1 MLGGMQMHTDAE
13 ACLRAVRTR
22 DARFDGWF
30 YTGVTSTGIY
40 CRPSCPAMTPRPEHL
55 RFYPTAA
62 AAQAAGFRACKR
74 CRPDATP
81 GSPEWHVRED
91 VVARAMRLI
100 ADGVVDAEGVEG
112 LARRLGYS
120 TRHLERLVRAELG
133 AGPLA
138 LARAQRAQAARTL
151 IETTRLPLADVAF
164 AAGFAS
170 IRSFNETV
178 RAVFATTP
186 SELRR
191 RAGTRRHAPG
201 AQELRLRLPFRHP
214 LHVPSLFGHLAA
226 TAVPGVE
233 VWDGTAFERSLRL
246 PHGAGTVRLRP
257 GTDHVEAL
265 LRITDL
271 RDLTTAIN
279 RCRALLDLDA
289 DPAGVDEQLAA
300 DPVLAPLVR
309 RAPGCRI
316 PGTVDPEEM
325 ALRVVLGQQ
334 VSTRAA
340 ATTTARLARAV
351 GDPLPDSLVRPGGP
365 THLFPSAEAVAGL
378 AEDDGRLPGM
388 PVIRRR
394 TLLHLA
400 RALSQGQVDLG
411 PGAGWAEARSALAG
425 LPGIGPWTTEI
436 IAMRALRDPDAFP
449 SSDLGVIRSAAAV
462 GLPSRPGELERHA
475 RAWRPWR
482 SYATQLLWA
491 SGDHE
496 VARLPGPAGA
506 GIPTHPSHPEPDS
519 LTEAS

>member
-265 LRITDL
+265 LRLTDL

-388 PVIRRR
+388 P
-394 TLLHLA
+394 
-400 RALSQGQVDLG
+400 
-411 PGAGWAEARSALAG
+411 
-425 LPGIGPWTTEI
+425 
-436 IAMRALRDPDAFP
+436 
-449 SSDLGVIRSAAAV
+449 AAA
-462 GLPSRPGELERHA
+462 A
-475 RAWRPWR
+475 RCCTWPVR
-482 SYATQLLWA
+482 SPR
-491 SGDHE
+491 
-496 VARLPGPAGA
+496 ARWTSAPGPAGPRPGPPSPA
-506 GIPTHPSHPEPDS
+506 CPASGPGPPRSSRCGRCATRTPSPPATWASSGPRRPWDCRPGRASWSGTPAPGGRGAPTPPSCSGPAVTTRSPGCPVPPVPGS
-519 LTEAS
+519 PPTRPTPNPTP